1 GTAER
6 SYMALKSYRRACIGE
21 ARICP
26 TINKLPTMK
35 TYNSISHI
43 LSLACVGL
51 IAACAANQA
60 GAAPNSGRLV
70 IDRVAN
76 FGSDLGLVVSI
87 DGKDVGTFS
96 EGRKYSGDLPAGEHT
111 IIVRVDPNLN
121 DAKPAQTKL
130 NVAGGQT
137 YSYTAGWSGQDMALT
152 KN

>member
-1 GTAER
+1 
-6 SYMALKSYRRACIGE
+6 
-21 ARICP
+21 
-26 TINKLPTMK
+26 MK
-35 TYNSISHI
+35 TYNSITYI
-43 LSLACVGL
+43 LSLACAGV
-51 IAACAANQA
+51 IAVCVANQA
-60 GAAPNSGRLV
+60 AAAPNSGHLV

-96 EGRKYSGDLPAGEHT
+96 EGRKYSGDLPTGQHT

-130 NVAGGQT
+130 NVEAGQT
-137 YSYTAGWSGQDMALT
+137 YSYTAGFSGQDMALT

>member
-1 GTAER
+1 
-6 SYMALKSYRRACIGE
+6 
-21 ARICP
+21 
-26 TINKLPTMK
+26 MK
-35 TYNSISHI
+35 THNSITHI
-43 LSLACVGL
+43 LSLVCAGV
-51 IAACAANQA
+51 IAAFAANQA
-60 GAAPNSGRLV
+60 SAADSGHLV

-96 EGRKYSGDLPAGEHT
+96 EGRKYSGELPAGEHT

-130 NVAGGQT
+130 NVVAGQT

>member
-1 GTAER
+1 MFASER
-6 SYMALKSYRRACIGE
+6 QDLS
-21 ARICP
+21 
-26 TINKLPTMK
+26 TINQLPPMK
-35 TYNSISHI
+35 TYNSITHF
-43 LSLACVGL
+43 LSLACAGL

-60 GAAPNSGRLV
+60 GAAPNSGHLV

-130 NVAGGQT
+130 DVVAGQT

>member
-1 GTAER
+1 
-6 SYMALKSYRRACIGE
+6 
-21 ARICP
+21 
-26 TINKLPTMK
+26 MK
-35 TYNSISHI
+35 THNSITHI
-43 LSLACVGL
+43 LSLACAGL
-51 IAACAANQA
+51 IAVCAANQA
-60 GAAPNSGRLV
+60 GAAPESGHLV

-130 NVAGGQT
+130 NVVAGQT
-137 YSYTAGWSGQDMALT
+137 YTYTAGFAGQDMALT
-152 KN
+152 KD